1 MALPQNSVRR
11 PAAPSRLREIER
23 RAHQA
28 ADPRDTYHEPG
39 HPLRGVKC
47 GNIESGRQ
55 SHRASASVPGV
66 RARVAPG
73 CDAVRRLDDLL
84 FYLET

>member
-1 MALPQNSVRR
+1 MIVIVFTLALVANAEFAF
-11 PAAPSRLREIER
+11 AAG
-23 RAHQA
+23 A
-28 ADPRDTYHEPG
+28 AAVEPG
-39 HPLRGVKC
+39 NPLRGVKC

-73 CDAVRRLDDLL
+73 CDLGQSAEVMGPAFRMAGALLDVR
-84 FYLET
+84 